1 MPCDNCGRAMIT
13 DIKKQKS
20 MTDYDDKLKLCP
32 TCRKAFENVKDKQ
45 KKNPE
50 YYFDVEW
57 KQ

>member
-32 TCRKAFENVKDKQ
+32 TCRKAFEKGKDKQ
-45 KKNPE
+45 KKIAE
-50 YYFDVEW
+50 YYFDGEW
-57 KQ
+57 